1 MAGAGAVQRA
11 TAGVWGSPRPR
22 VPTSWPPRAEG
33 RRPPTPDRAARPW
46 CAAGDEGARRE
57 ARRSELRAGLRAPGA
72 PPRPAPARAS
82 ARPPAGSA
90 AAGSQGE
97 GAGRAAGVPARPR
110 RGAAGTRGARGL
122 FAGGGGGRPPGH
134 WRAGVSGR
142 LGICSL
148 PILSASRATA
158 APQVG

>member
-1 MAGAGAVQRA
+1 MAGAGAAQRA
-11 TAGVWGSPRPR
+11 TAGVWESPRPR
-22 VPTSWPPRAEG
+22 VPTSRPPGAEG

-57 ARRSELRAGLRAPGA
+57 ARRSELRAGLRALGA

-110 RGAAGTRGARGL
+110 RGAAGTRRERGL
-122 FAGGGGGRPPGH
+122 AVRGWGGPPGQ
-134 WRAGVSGR
+134 WRADDSGR

-158 APQVG
+158 AP